1 MPIQLI
7 VCASPAY
14 LARHGTP
21 RTIDALDG
29 HRCTGYRRVNTG
41 KLAPWEFMVGD
52 EIQYRDVPAVLCTN
66 DAEAETDAVVDGL
79 GIGQLGSFSAAGPIR
94 AGLLVPL
101 LTQHLTQRE
110 SFYIYYRR
118 RTEQPLRV
126 KAFIDFMVER
136 LADNPDFFLT
146 RAELTRPRKP
156 GA

>member
-1 MPIQLI
+1 MPWWRDW
-7 VCASPAY
+7 AS
-14 LARHGTP
+14 G
-21 RTIDALDG
+21 
-29 HRCTGYRRVNTG
+29 NS
-41 KLAPWEFMVGD
+41 
-52 EIQYRDVPAVLCTN
+52 AVFQPP
-66 DAEAETDAVVDGL
+66 DP
-79 GIGQLGSFSAAGPIR
+79 FR

-136 LADNPDFFLT
+136 LADNQDFFLT